1 MPTRSALARERREMR
16 LDPRTGAIDANVGKS
31 PSRVPCARV
40 GRDSNPAPATNENR
54 GQSDL

>member
-1 MPTRSALARERREMR
+1 MR

-31 PSRVPCARV
+31 PSRVRRASV
-40 GRDSNPAPATNENR
+40 GRGKNPAPATNENR